1 MFINFNLTF
10 NDLKTTISG
19 ALNRWTGKNQTSISW
34 KVFRLCC
41 IYEVWEVSRLM
52 STAELHP
59 GDEEMVGCQECDVIN
74 MSLRM
79 DVEIC

>member
-1 MFINFNLTF
+1 
-10 NDLKTTISG
+10 
-19 ALNRWTGKNQTSISW
+19 
-34 KVFRLCC
+34 
-41 IYEVWEVSRLM
+41 M